1 MTLAQPAISTLF
13 GNQYVEAPLYLAL
26 LAITYLYTLIGSLSV
41 GNLINGQGQT
51 TFNLVIAVITAVVGF
66 PLGFVLISGHGV
78 LGLIITSIAAAIPGA
93 ILALNFIKK
102 RYNLTVPWK
111 SSGKILFSSAIAA
124 ALTYAVI
131 MQLSFW
137 ASLLQLIVGV
147 VIFTLTYLIVAI
159 LTRSF
164 DQADIYNL
172 REMFRALGPLQ
183 RLFNLILNII
193 EKLMTSLAPS
203 RSQRH

>member
-1 MTLAQPAISTLF
+1 
-13 GNQYVEAPLYLAL
+13 
-26 LAITYLYTLIGSLSV
+26 
-41 GNLINGQGQT
+41 
-51 TFNLVIAVITAVVGF
+51 
-66 PLGFVLISGHGV
+66 
-78 LGLIITSIAAAIPGA
+78 
-93 ILALNFIKK
+93 
-102 RYNLTVPWK
+102 
-111 SSGKILFSSAIAA
+111 
-124 ALTYAVI
+124 